1 MCNAYG
7 YLANDVFIIITP
19 VGGGTADAMSALQ
32 RSVWPKGTSSDD
44 RSAIYKCVIMSDEKG
59 L

>member
-19 VGGGTADAMSALQ
+19 VGGGTAELVSALQ
-32 RSVWPKGTSSDD
+32 QCLTEGHGVVMTDQPFISVS
-44 RSAIYKCVIMSDEKG
+44 
-59 L
+59 